1 MAGSLAA
8 LLFGGIMTT
17 LRLSKS
23 KIGTFTLCPQKY
35 QYTYVDKIIPEK
47 TPKAMLEG
55 SALHHVIEN
64 TIVYGDKIAEISRVA
79 SDEFWKDIELTGT
92 EYESPEVMKNAQD
105 SVLKEAETFLTQI
118 DPLNPVDM
126 ETYFEYPL
134 FNPETGEV
142 HENILLRGYMDL
154 IDCTDDG
161 IYRVIDIKTSARTPF
176 DWQADRSLE
185 LSTYAYL
192 LASRFGWNSCI
203 PVSYLYLVRTKNPK
217 VVWLNSAR
225 SRKDFQQTYSML
237 LSISQAI
244 LQGNF
249 YKNIGMH
256 CSWCQHQD
264 ICFHSNP

>member
-1 MAGSLAA
+1 
-8 LLFGGIMTT
+8 MTT

-92 EYESPEVMKNAQD
+92 EYESPEAMKKAQD

-176 DWQADRSLE
+176 DWQADPCCCPYPR
-185 LSTYAYL
+185 LSCRVTFIKISECTVPGVNIRTYASIQIHNVRLSYGIFL
-192 LASRFGWNSCI
+192 CI
-203 PVSYLYLVRTKNPK
+203 R
-217 VVWLNSAR
+217 
-225 SRKDFQQTYSML
+225 
-237 LSISQAI
+237 
-244 LQGNF
+244 
-249 YKNIGMH
+249 
-256 CSWCQHQD
+256 
-264 ICFHSNP
+264 

>member
-1 MAGSLAA
+1 
-8 LLFGGIMTT
+8 MTT

-92 EYESPEVMKNAQD
+92 EYESPEAMKKAQD
-105 SVLKEAETFLTQI
+105 SVLKEAETFLSQI

-161 IYRVIDIKTSARTPF
+161 IYRVIDIKIRH
-176 DWQADRSLE
+176 E
-185 LSTYAYL
+185 LRLTGRQIVL
-192 LASRFGWNSCI
+192 WNSVPMRTFWPAGSDGTAVFRFLICTLSELRI
-203 PVSYLYLVRTKNPK
+203 PKSYGSTLHGAERISSRHTPCCCPYPRLSCRVIFKKYRNALLLVSA
-217 VVWLNSAR
+217 SGH
-225 SRKDFQQTYSML
+225 ML
-237 LSISQAI
+237 PFKSII
-244 LQGNF
+244 
-249 YKNIGMH
+249 
-256 CSWCQHQD
+256 
-264 ICFHSNP
+264 

>member
-1 MAGSLAA
+1 
-8 LLFGGIMTT
+8 
-17 LRLSKS
+17 
-23 KIGTFTLCPQKY
+23 
-35 QYTYVDKIIPEK
+35 
-47 TPKAMLEG
+47 
-55 SALHHVIEN
+55 
-64 TIVYGDKIAEISRVA
+64 
-79 SDEFWKDIELTGT
+79 
-92 EYESPEVMKNAQD
+92 
-105 SVLKEAETFLTQI
+105 
-118 DPLNPVDM
+118 M

-142 HENILLRGYMDL
+142 DENILLRGYMDL

-192 LASRFGWNSCI
+192 LASRFGWNSCV

-244 LQGNF
+244 MQGNF

-264 ICFHSNP
+264 ICFHSKSIM